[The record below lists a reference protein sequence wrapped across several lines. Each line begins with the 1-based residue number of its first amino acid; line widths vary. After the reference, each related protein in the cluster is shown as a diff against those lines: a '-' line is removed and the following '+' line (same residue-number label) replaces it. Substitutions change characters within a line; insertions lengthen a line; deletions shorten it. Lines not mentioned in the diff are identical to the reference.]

1 MKRNRHVSVA
11 AARESNNRG
20 IRNQRLVINVS
31 GVHSWKK
38 LFSPLLGQVVTD
50 TSVTEHQKSQQRVNA
65 WLAIHVLEIAQKQ
78 ITAMLINN
86 EHSQMKIKDAL
97 PKESFT

>member
-1 MKRNRHVSVA
+1 MLLGHVSGA

-20 IRNQRLVINVS
+20 IRNQRLAINVS
-31 GVHSWKK
+31 CVHSWKK
-38 LFSPLLGQVVTD
+38 LFSPRASGLVTD
-50 TSVTEHQKSQQRVNA
+50 TSVTEHQESQQRVNV

-86 EHSQMKIKDAL
+86 EQSQIKIKDAL
-97 PKESFT
+97 PKESFA